1 MTPKEIKA
9 LKEKQKTN
17 LINKYRALF
26 LELYELEGV
35 EYGVS
40 EYIMQQILDSGKV
53 SMFMSNTN
61 KEVRIVMFGPYAT
74 KGFDWKNSPVRARPM
89 NQAST
94 EVGRKIIPQKY
105 MEVDEEIVLLE
116 LPFIPKEYIEEY
128 VTRILDIEATIRTNL
143 QTLKMPFVITS
154 LNPKQLDNI
163 NKLLNDELVLVQN
176 AADIDVINTPTTY
189 VVDKLNEHKN
199 EVEAELLT
207 ILGVDNVKFEK
218 AAQMAVDEINANN
231 EEVSAYRNIIQASL
245 ERFIAK
251 GNDIFGQNI
260 RLKKREVEF
269 QQIENNNTREEGDV
283 DDEL

>member
-1 MTPKEIKA
+1 MTQKEIKA
-9 LKEKQKTN
+9 LKLKQKTN

-40 EYIMQQILDSGKV
+40 EYIMQQILDNGKV

-61 KEVRIVMFGPYAT
+61 KEARIVMFGPYAT
-74 KGFDWKNSPVRARPM
+74 KGFDWKNSPVQARPM

-94 EVGRKIIPQKY
+94 EVGKKIIPQKY

-251 GNDIFGQNI
+251 GNEVFGQNI
-260 RLKKREVEF
+260 RLKKREVEM